1 MDQTAPTG
9 GTFTINNNATG
20 TNSTSVTLNT
30 TCASDGAGVGGVQVA
45 YGTGANPSN
54 WTACSSSIPLTLPS
68 GDGTKTV
75 YMRFRDSLTNTT
87 TTVTD
92 TILLDQ
98 TAPTGGAFTINS
110 NATGTNSTS
119 VTLNTTCASDA

>member
-1 MDQTAPTG
+1 M
-9 GTFTINNNATG
+9 INNNATG

-30 TCASDGAGVGGVQVA
+30 TCANDGAGVGGVQVA
-45 YGTGANPSN
+45 YGTGTNPTN
-54 WTACSSSIPLTLPS
+54 WTACSSSIPFTLPS

-87 TTVTD
+87 TNVTD

-98 TAPTGGAFTINS
+98 TAPTG
-110 NATGTNSTS
+110 
-119 VTLNTTCASDA
+119 